1 MTGPVGLRWT
11 GAGLTRWAV
20 GAVYLGLAWMGL
32 FAAAP
37 IAAQEALF
45 QQGNARYQE
54 GDWAGAVEAYQ
65 GVVSGGYE
73 SSELYY
79 NLGNAYFRLDDLART
94 VLYYEK
100 ALRLDPGNVDAAAN
114 LSLVRERLADRIE
127 PLPRFW
133 LLTLV
138 DGWINLLPQRL
149 LLLIGGA
156 AYLVAGASVVGLILR
171 RPRGWGRGLKRL
183 AATAAVFVVL
193 FGGTLLLRV
202 TRYGAPVEAVV
213 MASEVSVLS
222 APSSD
227 GGLVLFSLHAGTKV
241 RIGQASGDWREVV
254 LEDGKVG
261 WLRVDVLETV

>member
-1 MTGPVGLRWT
+1 MTVARLGLR
-11 GAGLTRWAV
+11 AGSGRVRTLVRVWCALV
-20 GAVYLGLAWMGL
+20 LLSVA
-32 FAAAP
+32 AAAP
-37 IAAQEALF
+37 GVGQEALF
-45 QQGNARYQE
+45 RQGNARYQE
-54 GDWAGAVEAYQ
+54 GDFAGAVEAYQ
-65 GVVSGGYE
+65 AVVSAGYE

-94 VLYYEK
+94 VLHYEK
-100 ALRLDPGNVDAAAN
+100 ALRLDPGNDDASAN
-114 LSLVRERLADRIE
+114 LALVRDRLADRIE

-138 DGWINLLPQRL
+138 DGWINLLPQQL
-149 LLLIGGA
+149 LLLIGGV
-156 AYLVAGASVVGLILR
+156 AYLAGGAAVVGLILR
-171 RPRGWGRGLKRL
+171 RPRGWSRTLKRL
-183 AATAAVFVVL
+183 AISATVLVVV

-241 RIGQASGDWREVV
+241 RIGQTSGDWREVV

-261 WLRVDVLETV
+261 WLRMDVLETV